1 MTPATDSDSLD
12 LTYGAASARRR
23 RIVELVQERTFCS
36 VAELSEL
43 LGVSDMT
50 VRRDLRRLH
59 VVGLLRSVHGG
70 ASAPA
75 PVIGDFEQRDGRNM
89 DQKLAIA
96 RRAAAL
102 VKPHAVVAFDAGTT
116 TPEIARELPAGLPLS
131 AVTHSLP
138 VMAALAGRPNVQ
150 LIGLGGLFHNETRAF
165 AGPATLTELQ
175 QMRVQLVFLGAS
187 SIHDGALYCGNPLD
201 AELKKALIE
210 RADRVVLVSDAS
222 KFRLTA
228 LLPVAPLSSIDCIVV
243 DDGMTDGDRAML
255 RAARVEIVEVA
266 VRGANG
272 GGAGA

>member
-1 MTPATDSDSLD
+1 VSSDPDSLD

-50 VRRDLRRLH
+50 VRRDLRRLD
-59 VVGLLRSVHGG
+59 VEGLLRSVHGG
-70 ASAPA
+70 ASAPT
-75 PVIGDFEQRDGRNM
+75 PVIGTFQQRDGRNM
-89 DQKLAIA
+89 NEKLAIA

-116 TPEIARELPAGLPLS
+116 TPEIARELPIDLPLS
-131 AVTHSLP
+131 VVTHSLP
-138 VMAALAGRPNVQ
+138 VMAALAGRPNLQ
-150 LIGLGGLFHNETRAF
+150 LIGLGGLFHNETQAF
-165 AGPATLTELQ
+165 AGPATITELQ
-175 QMRVQLVFLGAS
+175 QMRVQVVFLAAS

-201 AELKKALIE
+201 AELKKALID

-228 LLPVAPLSSIDCIVV
+228 LLPVAPLAAIDCMVV
-243 DDGMTDGDRAML
+243 DDGMTDDERAML
-255 RAARVEIVEVA
+255 RAARVEIVEVS
-266 VRGANG
+266 VRN
-272 GGAGA
+272 GAGA